1 MLKKRDLID
10 PFNRAISYLRISVT
24 DRCDF
29 RCTYCMSEKMKFLPK
44 RDVLSLEELDQITSA
59 FIELGVEK
67 LRVTGGE
74 PLVRKEILS
83 FFKNASRHLKNAGLK
98 ELTLTTNGSQLD
110 RYAQD
115 LFDYGV
121 RRVNVSLDTLNEKK
135 FKLLTRLGD
144 INKVIKGIMKAKSV
158 GLKVKINFVAL
169 KNINEDEL
177 FQMLEWCENNQFD
190 LTFIEVMPLGDFES
204 EHRLDQY
211 WSLMDLQSQIEKK
224 WTIKNLDLS
233 TGGPARYFQ
242 ILETDQKIGFI
253 TPLSH
258 NFCATCNRVRLTC
271 TGELHTCLG
280 QNNKTD
286 LRDIVRRYPNDIE
299 MLKHH
304 IETAILKKPKAHS
317 FSYDN
322 DEVSGQLSRY
332 MSHTGG

>member
-10 PFNRAISYLRISVT
+10 PFNRTISYLRVSVT

-29 RCTYCMSEKMKFLPK
+29 RCNYCMSEKMKFLPK
-44 RDVLSLEELDQITSA
+44 KDVLSLEELNQITSA
-59 FIELGVEK
+59 FIELGVHK

-74 PLVRKEILS
+74 PLVRKDILG
-83 FFKNASRHLKNAGLK
+83 FFENASRYLQTGDLK
-98 ELTLTTNGSQLD
+98 ELTLTTNGSQLA
-110 RYAQD
+110 RYSEA
-115 LFDYGV
+115 LFKYGV

-135 FKLLTRLGD
+135 FKILTRLGD
-144 INKVIKGIMKAKSV
+144 INKVISGILKAKSV

-169 KNINEDEL
+169 KNVNDDEL
-177 FQMLEWCENNQFD
+177 FQMLAWCKKNQFD
-190 LTFIEVMPLGDFES
+190 ITFIEVMPLGDFES
-204 EHRLDQY
+204 EQRLDQY

-224 WTIKNLDLS
+224 WTLNSLDLN

-242 ILETDQKIGFI
+242 ILETEQKIGLI
-253 TPLSH
+253 SPLSN

-286 LRDIVRRYPNDIE
+286 LKDIVRRYPNDIE

-304 IETAILKKPKAHS
+304 IEAAIFKKPEAHS

-322 DEVSGQLSRY
+322 DKVTGQLSRF

>member
-10 PFNRAISYLRISVT
+10 PFNRTISYLRVSVT

-29 RCTYCMSEKMKFLPK
+29 RCNYCMSEKMKFLPK
-44 RDVLSLEELDQITSA
+44 KDVLSLEELNQITSA
-59 FIELGVEK
+59 FIELGVHK

-74 PLVRKEILS
+74 PLVRKDILG
-83 FFKNASRHLKNAGLK
+83 FFENASRHLHTGDLK

-110 RYAQD
+110 RYSEA
-115 LFDYGV
+115 LFNYGV
-121 RRVNVSLDTLNEKK
+121 KRVNVSLDTLNEKK
-135 FKLLTRLGD
+135 FKILTRLGD
-144 INKVIKGIMKAKSV
+144 INKVISGIMKAKSV

-169 KNINEDEL
+169 KNVNDDEL
-177 FQMLEWCENNQFD
+177 FQMLAWCEKNQFD
-190 LTFIEVMPLGDFES
+190 ITFIEVMPLGDFES
-204 EHRLDQY
+204 EQRLDQY

-224 WTIKNLDLS
+224 WTLKSLDLN

-242 ILETDQKIGFI
+242 ILETDQKIGLI
-253 TPLSH
+253 SPLSN

-280 QNNKTD
+280 QNNKSD
-286 LRDIVRRYPNDIE
+286 LKDIVRRYPNDIE

-304 IETAILKKPKAHS
+304 IEAAIFKKPKAHS

-322 DEVSGQLSRY
+322 DKVTGQLSRF